1 MNRPTNRLVIRQIPL
16 DREVL
21 SSVTLVVLVSD
32 SKLPPIF
39 TATTTVSIEV
49 LDENDNAPIF
59 VNPPADPTVTVG
71 SNSRGRGS
79 TKAFTVMEN
88 APRFTR
94 LSEQLEAR
102 DPDQGDNGR
111 VHFSLLDTYAFS
123 RTNRFPNRLDYIDP
137 DLDTSSLDETNL
149 AKHSVDQPL
158 FRITPDGGIETLVE
172 LDREA
177 VPTYLLKIGVHDR
190 GAQPLA
196 STTMLRVDVLDAN
209 DNAPVWGFPT
219 LTDRTINLTTGMK
232 PGSLAGRLRADDED
246 AGDAG
251 RVDFLFL
258 GPRGEPL
265 KAVSIEEG
273 LLNSLAL
280 LTNPRVTNTVA
291 EFAAKTTTTT
301 SATVSPGS
309 SQSRARNLSVQ
320 ASRSRASR
328 PEENG
333 YRMGP
338 LYLNG
343 STGEIWI
350 AEPLNAGTI
359 NLHLRAQDRGKPHT
373 QTDAWLTIHV
383 FVDPNE
389 DPSFF
394 SLGGDGTLNI
404 TIILVMITI
413 TAIVSL
419 FLIIGIVCV
428 RRRPTRYMNSR
439 GNAIPDGSVSPGHA
453 TLNYS
458 VDPHKNGLG
467 SAMTSTGW
475 ASPMSIYPGNHFI
488 PTNVSMAGA
497 GLLEDGQL
505 YGPMSASPGMMGY
518 GALVAGSSDTASL
531 IYVPQPQTQAPP
543 SVMSPL
549 RGGSMTPVPV
559 ELSAAEYQSRG
570 QPMHTFGVSWEVII
584 PCRFKGGRKWR

>member
-1 MNRPTNRLVIRQIPL
+1 MDTGSF
-16 DREVL
+16 DE
-21 SSVTLVVLVSD
+21 SS
-32 SKLPPIF
+32 
-39 TATTTVSIEV
+39 
-49 LDENDNAPIF
+49 
-59 VNPPADPTVTVG
+59 
-71 SNSRGRGS
+71 
-79 TKAFTVMEN
+79 
-88 APRFTR
+88 
-94 LSEQLEAR
+94 
-102 DPDQGDNGR
+102 
-111 VHFSLLDTYAFS
+111 
-123 RTNRFPNRLDYIDP
+123 
-137 DLDTSSLDETNL
+137 L

-196 STTMLRVDVLDAN
+196 STTLLRVDVLDAN

-219 LTDRTINLTTGMK
+219 LTDRTINLTTAMK

-265 KAVSIEEG
+265 KAVNIEEG

-280 LTNPRVTNTVA
+280 LANPGSGGNVA
-291 EFAAKTTTTT
+291 TTSSAEDFVTTT
-301 SATVSPGS
+301 ATMPAGA
-309 SQSRARNLSVQ
+309 SQSR
-320 ASRSRASR
+320 SRGQLRTIR

-350 AEPLNAGTI
+350 AEPLSSGTI
-359 NLHLRAQDRGKPHT
+359 NLHLRAQDRGKPRT

-383 FVDPNE
+383 FFDPNE

-428 RRRPTRYMNSR
+428 RRRPTRYMSNRSS
-439 GNAIPDGSVSPGHA
+439 AIPDGSISPAHTG
-453 TLNYS
+453 LNYS
-458 VDPHKNGLG
+458 MDPHKDGLT
-467 SAMTSTGW
+467 SAMVSTGW
-475 ASPMSIYPGNHFI
+475 GSPMSIYPGNHFI
-488 PTNVSMAGA
+488 PPNASMAGP
-497 GLLEDGQL
+497 GCLDDGHL
-505 YGPMSASPGMMGY
+505 YGAMATSPGMMGY
-518 GALVAGSSDTASL
+518 GALVAASSDTASL
-531 IYVPQPQTQAPP
+531 IYVPQTQTQAPP
-543 SVMSPL
+543 SVMSSL
-549 RGGSMTPVPV
+549 RAGSMTPVPV
-559 ELSAAEYQSRG
+559 ELSAGEFQSRG
-570 QPMHTFGVSWEVII
+570 QPMHTFGVSFGTVIL
-584 PCRFKGGRKWR
+584 F

>member
-1 MNRPTNRLVIRQIPL
+1 M
-16 DREVL
+16 
-21 SSVTLVVLVSD
+21 
-32 SKLPPIF
+32 
-39 TATTTVSIEV
+39 
-49 LDENDNAPIF
+49 
-59 VNPPADPTVTVG
+59 
-71 SNSRGRGS
+71 
-79 TKAFTVMEN
+79 
-88 APRFTR
+88 
-94 LSEQLEAR
+94 
-102 DPDQGDNGR
+102 
-111 VHFSLLDTYAFS
+111 DTYAFGRSS
-123 RTNRFPNRLDYIDP
+123 RLPPYDTDVDSGSID
-137 DLDTSSLDETNL
+137 DVNL
-149 AKHSVDQPL
+149 SKHVVDQPL

-219 LTDRTINLTTGMK
+219 LTDRTVNLTTGMK
-232 PGSLAGRLRADDED
+232 PGSLAGRLRADDAD

-265 KAVSIEEG
+265 KAVTIEEG
-273 LLNSLAL
+273 LLNSLAV
-280 LTNPRVTNTVA
+280 LTNPR
-291 EFAAKTTTTT
+291 AAGSSSSAQGATASVTTTTT
-301 SATVSPGS
+301 PTSSSGDGRSQRGRNSA
-309 SQSRARNLSVQ
+309 QSARSK
-320 ASRSRASR
+320 SR

-350 AEPLNAGTI
+350 AEPLTAGTI
-359 NLHLRAQDRGKPHT
+359 NLHLRAQDRGKPRT

-428 RRRPTRYMNSR
+428 RRRPNRYVGNR
-439 GNAIPDGSVSPGHA
+439 GNTMTDGSLSPGHHA

-458 VDPHKNGLG
+458 MDPHKEGLP
-467 SAMTSTGW
+467 SAMASTGW
-475 ASPMSIYPGNHFI
+475 ASPMSMYAGNQFMA
-488 PTNVSMAGA
+488 PAGSMAGTV
-497 GLLEDGQL
+497 LDDVSSHKFTI
-505 YGPMSASPGMMGY
+505 PFCPDSMSNMSD
-518 GALVAGSSDTASL
+518 DTA
-531 IYVPQPQTQAPP
+531 AP
-543 SVMSPL
+543 
-549 RGGSMTPVPV
+549 
-559 ELSAAEYQSRG
+559 AADVWM
-570 QPMHTFGVSWEVII
+570 P
-584 PCRFKGGRKWR
+584 